1 MTEIIIYTAGGIV
14 SYVLRDTTK
23 DYKRDLTAALEN
35 GTTTVE
41 TIDGSSLIINP
52 LNAAAIEIRDHKQ
65 EEDPP
70 GVPV

>member
-1 MTEIIIYTAGGIV
+1 MTEIIIYTTEGMV
-14 SYVLRDTTK
+14 SYVLRATTNN
-23 DYKRDLTAALEN
+23 YKHDLTAALEN

-52 LNAAAIEIRDHKQ
+52 LNAVAIEIREHKQ

-70 GVPV
+70 GV

>member
-1 MTEIIIYTAGGIV
+1 MTEIIIYTTEGMV
-14 SYVLRDTTK
+14 SYVLRDTINN
-23 DYKRDLTAALEN
+23 YNHYLTAALEN

-52 LNAAAIEIRDHKQ
+52 LNAVAIEIREHKQ

-70 GVPV
+70 GV